1 MDRPTLLSLAS
12 VSAVNVSDDNWMWNF
27 AVCDTPADAVV
38 VVVVGVARDAVVD
51 DAVVKLCVVGQHRSG
66 DDAGNTGDDEAFI
79 VTGTGA

>member
-1 MDRPTLLSLAS
+1 MELLSKLYWPNRHVGGIFIGDDS
-12 VSAVNVSDDNWMWNF
+12 V